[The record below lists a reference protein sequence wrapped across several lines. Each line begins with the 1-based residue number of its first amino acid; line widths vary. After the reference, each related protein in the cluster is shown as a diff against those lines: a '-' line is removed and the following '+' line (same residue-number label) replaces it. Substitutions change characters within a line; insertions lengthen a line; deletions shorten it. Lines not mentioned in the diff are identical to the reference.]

1 MATAI
6 SARFWE
12 KLEDACGSSNSR
24 LCVGLDPDMSL
35 INSSAKVIELS
46 KVLVDATA
54 DLACA
59 YKPNLGIYELLGGDA
74 HKTIVSTLRFIRD
87 RCPGIPIIG
96 DVKRADIGLCGDAYA
111 RTMLDYGFDAVTLPP
126 YMGSDSLN
134 PFLKNEDLGV
144 YILCKTSTPSSI
156 ELQNVRL
163 ESGKFL
169 YEHVAELARDV
180 WNSNDNVGLVVGATY
195 PEEIQ
200 RVRAICPHMPFLIPG
215 VGAQGGD
222 IGKTV
227 SSAMNSNG
235 SGFVINVSRQ
245 ILYSAKDSDGNLAL
259 DASAVQR
266 MRNTALKLRDE
277 INRQVSLPRE
287 SMPAALELSTN

>member
-6 SARFWE
+6 SARFQE
-12 KLEDACGSSNSR
+12 KLEDACSSNNSR
-24 LCVGLDPDMSL
+24 LCVGLDPDLSL
-35 INSSAKVIELS
+35 ISVDEVVEFNR
-46 KVLVDATA
+46 VLIDATA
-54 DLACA
+54 DMACA
-59 YKPNLGIYELLGGDA
+59 YKPNLGIYESLGRESFDVLEA
-74 HKTIVSTLRFIRD
+74 TLRLIRD
-87 RCPGIPIIG
+87 RCPGIPVIG

-111 RTMLDYGFDAVTLPP
+111 KTMLDYGFDAVTLPP

-266 MRNTALKLRDE
+266 MRGTALEIRDE
-277 INRQVSLPRE
+277 INRQVSIAR
-287 SMPAALELSTN
+287 

>member
-6 SARFWE
+6 SARFQE
-12 KLEDACGSSNSR
+12 KLEDACSSNNSR
-24 LCVGLDPDMSL
+24 LCVGLDPDLSL
-35 INSSAKVIELS
+35 ISVDEVVEFNR
-46 KVLVDATA
+46 VLIDATA
-54 DLACA
+54 DMACA
-59 YKPNLGIYELLGGDA
+59 YKPNLGIYESLGRESFDVLEA
-74 HKTIVSTLRFIRD
+74 TLRLIRD
-87 RCPGIPIIG
+87 RCPGIPVIG

-111 RTMLDYGFDAVTLPP
+111 KTMLDYGFDAVTLPP